1 MYLLA
6 LIFILLLVVLASV
19 IAYVRL
25 IDVHHETVH
34 YPITLFDTSDV
45 PLIKPPGKIVIEGN
59 AHECH
64 RTLTPC
70 TTHADCNA
78 CREGLANC
86 QLFDEDTVVQM
97 HDVDGNEQT
106 VTIRAGESYCFAL
119 DRERARSCNPSTG
132 VWLLAETQTGFAL
145 LCSCLR
151 PGLVT
156 QLNMY
161 EDCNVPVGCAPH
173 GHITDVD
180 GGDLRCVCDEGYI
193 SDFDAATETP
203 FCRPRTVRDVLF
215 DESFFPRAPCADGQV
230 RLDHPGLNDYYR
242 RYFRI
247 EDICVVD
254 PCSVDPISGRRTS
267 GRLFS
272 HTTADGEEING
283 CNCSAADGLL
293 PVFNRHI
300 ADSGM
305 VRRGDRTVANA
316 CLQPFNVHM
325 LALKHVDYKYFW
337 GRADHNNIADADI
350 VFQANAAQLSDERYR
365 VMLYPLLTPHPDV
378 TEITLAGTG
387 VLKISVSY
395 DTVLKSTLLPASL
408 FRLFKWKEGGTSEP
422 VCFFPGAGRCIVINS
437 DACIRRHGNAQV
449 WTAETFTN
457 SWCIFSRD
465 GANIKIWSR
474 AGRYPHGDAP
484 AVLRLRGFFLN
495 NDRERN
501 TLRVVSTG
509 AMTSG
514 AQIDALTQTLETYP
528 NYSV

>member
-1 MYLLA
+1 MYLPI
-6 LIFILLLVVLASV
+6 LIFVLLLII
-19 IAYVRL
+19 IATAIGYVNF
-25 IDVHHETVH
+25 IDVHHENVRH
-34 YPITLFDTSDV
+34 PLQMFDTSDV
-45 PLIKPPGKIVIEGN
+45 PLIEPPNEIVIEGN
-59 AHECH
+59 DLECH
-64 RTLTPC
+64 KILTPC
-70 TTHADCNA
+70 VTHADCNA

-106 VTIRAGESYCFAL
+106 VNIRAGESYCFAL

-132 VWLLAETQTGFAL
+132 VWLLAETKTGFAL

-173 GHITDVD
+173 GHIANMS
-180 GGDLRCVCDEGYI
+180 GDIRCVCDEGYV
-193 SDFDAATETP
+193 SDYDAATETP
-203 FCRPRTVRDVLF
+203 FCRSRTVRDVLF
-215 DESFFPRAPCADGQV
+215 DEAFFPRAPCGDGQV

-242 RYFRI
+242 RYFRM

-267 GRLFS
+267 GRLFH
-272 HTTADGEEING
+272 HTTADNVEVSG
-283 CNCSAADGLL
+283 CNCPAADGLL
-293 PVFNRHI
+293 PVFNRHT

-305 VRRGDRTVANA
+305 VRGGDRNTANA

-325 LALKHVDYKYFW
+325 LALRHVDYKFFW
-337 GRADHNNIADADI
+337 ARPDHNEVADADI
-350 VFQANAAQLSDERYR
+350 VFQTTAAQLSDERYR
-365 VMLYPLLTPHPDV
+365 AMLYPLFTPHPDV
-378 TEITLAGTG
+378 TDIMLVEIG

-395 DTVLKSTLLPASL
+395 DTVLKSASLPASI
-408 FRLFKWKEGGTSEP
+408 FSLFKNKERATSQP
-422 VCFFPGAGRCIVINS
+422 ACFFPGEGRCVVANS
-437 DACIRRHGNAQV
+437 DDCIRRHGNAQV
-449 WTAETFTN
+449 WTAESFTG
-457 SWCIFSRD
+457 SRCVLSRD

-474 AGRYPHGDAP
+474 AGRYPWSRAP
-484 AVLRLRGFFLN
+484 AALRVRGFFLN

-501 TLRVVSTG
+501 TVRVVTTG
-509 AMTSG
+509 DMTSG
-514 AQIDALTQTLETYP
+514 TQIDSLTQVLETFS

>member
-1 MYLLA
+1 MYFPI
-6 LIFILLLVVLASV
+6 LILVLLLIMVAAAT
-19 IAYVRL
+19 AYVNL
-25 IDVHHETVH
+25 IDVHHEDVR
-34 YPITLFDTSDV
+34 PPLQMFDTGNV
-45 PLIKPPGKIVIEGN
+45 PLIEPPGEIVIEGN

-64 RTLTPC
+64 KALTPC
-70 TTHADCNA
+70 NTHADCNA

-86 QLFDEDTVVQM
+86 QLFDEETVVQM
-97 HDVDGNEQT
+97 RDADGNEQSA
-106 VTIRAGESYCFAL
+106 TIRAGESYCFAL

-132 VWLLAETQTGFAL
+132 VWLLAQTETGFAL

-173 GHITDVD
+173 GHVAGVGADA
-180 GGDLRCVCDEGYI
+180 RCVCDEGYV
-193 SDFDAATETP
+193 SDYDAATETP

-215 DESFFPRAPCADGQV
+215 DEAFFPRAPCADGKV

-267 GRLFS
+267 GRLFY
-272 HTTADGEEING
+272 HAADGVEVSG
-283 CNCSAADGLL
+283 CNCPAADGLL
-293 PVFNRHI
+293 PVFNRHV

-325 LALKHVDYKYFW
+325 LALRHVDYKFFW
-337 GRADHNNIADADI
+337 ARPDHDEVADADV
-350 VFQANAAQLSDERYR
+350 VFQADERQLSHERYR
-365 VMLYPLLTPHPDV
+365 AMLYQLLRFHPEETSLVWGDSR
-378 TEITLAGTG
+378 
-387 VLKISVSY
+387 VLKISVAY
-395 DTVLKSTLLPASL
+395 DTVLKNALLPPSL
-408 FRLFKWKEGGTSEP
+408 FQLFKRKERATSEP
-422 VCFFPGAGRCIVINS
+422 ACFFPGEGRCIVHNS
-437 DACIRRHGNAQV
+437 ETCIRRHANGQV
-449 WTAETFTN
+449 WTAETFTG
-457 SWCIFSRD
+457 SWCVLSRD
-465 GANIKIWSR
+465 GAAIKVWSR
-474 AGRYPHGDAP
+474 AERYPRGAAP
-484 AVLRLRGFFLN
+484 AALRLRGFFFN

-501 TLRVVSTG
+501 TVRVVNTG
-509 AMTSG
+509 DMASG
-514 AQIDALTQTLETYP
+514 AQTDALTQVLDTFS

>member
-1 MYLLA
+1 MYLLI
-6 LIFILLLVVLASV
+6 LILVLLLMV
-19 IAYVRL
+19 IAAAVVYVNF
-25 IDVHHETVH
+25 IDVHHEDVRH
-34 YPITLFDTSDV
+34 PLQMFDTSDV
-45 PLIKPPGKIVIEGN
+45 PLIEPPNEIVIEGN
-59 AHECH
+59 DLECH
-64 RTLTPC
+64 KTLTPC
-70 TTHADCNA
+70 ATHADCNV

-97 HDVDGNEQT
+97 RDDDGNEQAA
-106 VTIRAGESYCFAL
+106 TIRAGESYCFAL

-132 VWLLAETQTGFAL
+132 VWLLAETKTGFAL

-173 GHITDVD
+173 GHIANMS
-180 GGDLRCVCDEGYI
+180 GDIRCVCDDGYV
-193 SDFDAATETP
+193 SDYDAVTETP

-215 DESFFPRAPCADGQV
+215 DEAFFPRSPCADGQV

-242 RYFRI
+242 RYFRL

-267 GRLFS
+267 GRLFH
-272 HTTADGEEING
+272 HTTADDVEVSG
-283 CNCSAADGLL
+283 CNCPAADGLL
-293 PVFNRHI
+293 PVFNRHA

-325 LALKHVDYKYFW
+325 LALRHVDYKFFW
-337 GRADHNNIADADI
+337 ARPDHNELADADV
-350 VFQANAAQLSDERYR
+350 VFQTNVSQLSDARYAA
-365 VMLYPLLTPHPDV
+365 MLYPLLTPHPDV
-378 TEITLAGTG
+378 TEITLTGTG

-395 DTVLKSTLLPASL
+395 DTVLKNTLLPASL
-408 FRLFKWKEGGTSEP
+408 FRLFKNKEQGTSAP
-422 VCFFPGAGRCIVINS
+422 VCFFPGEGRCIVANS
-437 DACIRRHGNAQV
+437 DACIRRHANGQV
-449 WTAETFTN
+449 WTAETFTG
-457 SWCIFSRD
+457 SWCVLSRD
-465 GANIKIWSR
+465 GPAIKIWSR
-474 AGRYPHGDAP
+474 AGRYPRGSAP
-484 AVLRLRGFFLN
+484 AALRLRGFFLN

-501 TLRVVSTG
+501 TMRAVGTG
-509 AMTSG
+509 DMTSA
-514 AQIDALTQTLETYP
+514 AQIDSLTQVLETFS